1 LHEENVFLGYA
12 ASSRNVE
19 ILQLFLQNDDVDKLN
34 IVCNLFGAPPL
45 HLVVE
50 QTVLGPWAD
59 PQTFDDWVH
68 CNDFINIELLEK
80 NLPEKDLEK
89 DSAIANTIKLNM
101 VSPI

>member
-1 LHEENVFLGYA
+1 MHEENVFLRYA
-12 ASSRNVE
+12 ASSGNVE

-45 HLVVE
+45 HLLVE
-50 QTVLGPWAD
+50 QTVLGPSAN

-89 DSAIANTIKLNM
+89 DSAIANRIQLNM
-101 VSPI
+101 VCPI